1 VNENVEGIMHVK
13 MFCVLAEA
21 SVSKRLNC
29 MSSEQQLAIDDLVIE
44 VDARSM
50 RRGDGQQIIDCI
62 QDYAQQYREWLE
74 NATTVLEL
82 ALWNAAENAT
92 GKERFHK
99 RKEGANIDD
108 LGPREE
114 SRVNCGAGVIIPL
127 VLPFL

>member
-1 VNENVEGIMHVK
+1 
-13 MFCVLAEA
+13 
-21 SVSKRLNC
+21 
-29 MSSEQQLAIDDLVIE
+29 LAIDDLVNE

-50 RRGDGQQIIDCI
+50 RRGDGQQILDCI
-62 QDYAQQYREWLE
+62 QDYAHQYHEWLE

-92 GKERFHK
+92 GKERVH
-99 RKEGANIDD
+99 RHKEGGNVYDY
-108 LGPREE
+108 GPREE